1 MTKQQIAQ
9 QLQQWIDEGKMTTK
23 RQTGKA
29 YPEIDRKIAK
39 GEYFLTKVKS
49 ILTTDNETQKTF
61 NGMCERKEVLSF
73 LDVQLAY
80 PQYKTQYS
88 VNKAAAK
95 GEFLRFDGF
104 KNIPLYITKE

>member
-9 QLQQWIDEGKMTTK
+9 QLQQWIDGGKMTTK

-29 YPEIDRKIAK
+29 YAEIDRRIAK

-49 ILTTDNETQKTF
+49 ILATDKETQEAF
-61 NGMCERKEVLSF
+61 NAMCERKEVLSF

-88 VNKAAAK
+88 VNKAAAN
-95 GEFLRFDGF
+95 GEFLRFDNF
-104 KNIPLYITKE
+104 KNIPLYIKGE